1 MKTTDVDEIVDEY
14 LARLR
19 AALGPLPAARRA
31 QLLDD
36 ISQHIVEAR
45 ARFPEQSPVAVLKLL
60 DRLGTPEEIAREAME
75 PREPRAARQ
84 RRRYGL
90 IVGLSV
96 AVLVVAGGLAAGLL
110 LGLSAGG
117 KATPAASVSTTAV
130 LIVTVPNVV
139 GLPVVEA
146 ANELASVG
154 LRVVVQS
161 VQSSALSSAVV
172 AAQAP
177 QAASRVAVGSV
188 VTIQV
193 SAGLFPGP

>member
-19 AALGPLPAARRA
+19 AALGPLPEPRRA
-31 QLLDD
+31 QLIDD
-36 ISQHIVEAR
+36 ISQHIVDAR

-60 DRLGTPEEIAREAME
+60 GRLGTPEEIAREAME
-75 PREPRAARQ
+75 STQPPEMRR

-90 IVGLSV
+90 IAGLCV
-96 AVLVVAGGLAAGLL
+96 AFLVVAGGLVAGLW

-117 KATPAASVSTTAV
+117 KATPVASVSTTAV
-130 LIVTVPNVV
+130 ATVTVPNVV
-139 GLPVVEA
+139 GLSVTEA
-146 ANELASVG
+146 ANELGRLG
-154 LRVVVQS
+154 LRLVAQS
-161 VQSSALSSAVV
+161 VQSSKSPPGVV
-172 AAQAP
+172 ASQAP

-193 SAGLFPGP
+193 SAGPSPGP

>member
-1 MKTTDVDEIVDEY
+1 MKTTEVDEIVAEY

-19 AALGPLPAARRA
+19 AALGPLPEARRA

-36 ISQHIVEAR
+36 ISQHIVDAR

-75 PREPRAARQ
+75 STQPRAMRR

-90 IVGLSV
+90 IAGLAV

-130 LIVTVPNVV
+130 ATVTVPSVV
-139 GLPVVEA
+139 GLSPAEA
-146 ANELASVG
+146 GVLLGELG
-154 LRVVVQS
+154 LRLVAEPVQNS
-161 VQSSALSSAVV
+161 KSAPGVV

-177 QAASRVAVGSV
+177 QAASRVAAGSV

-193 SAGLFPGP
+193 SAGPSPGP